1 MRKNA
6 VLAVQ
11 SVYHTA
17 EHLIPDAAELIQT
30 FLGAESDTTCKRNGF
45 VALSSVNHDK
55 ALEYLNTIFDEVVS
69 TDELT
74 QLVLLEF
81 IKKDASQNPTNKVR
95 VLEIFFEP

>member
-6 VLAVQ
+6 VLAIQ

-17 EHLIPDAAELIQT
+17 EHLIPDAAELIQN

-55 ALEYLNTIFDEVVS
+55 ALEYISTIFDEIVT

-81 IKKDASQNPTNKVR
+81 IKKDASHNPTSKVR
-95 VLEIFFEP
+95 ASAFIFES